1 VRDGRTGHWAGDRK
15 QSTLWQIDKPM
26 KSETGHGTQK
36 PVECMKRP
44 IDYPEQASDLRG
56 APSLDG

>member
-1 VRDGRTGHWAGDRK
+1 LGWRPETVDVVG
-15 QSTLWQIDKPM
+15 QIDKPM

-56 APSLDG
+56 APSLDL